1 MLQTFENLIRASA
14 QGLVG
19 TFAPLRERVR
29 GEGEARRIQ
38 LAQLLG
44 LNPVQLLC
52 GVGFNREMARIPDLV
67 RFLGYGSREAL
78 ISERNYVFVH
88 DRYRSLSVN
97 DIMEIYAVIGAA
109 ADLAE
114 ATDLVISRLNTLE
127 AQLEETINPILVGG
141 YRLEVRGIYENRL
154 ATPALVAARLGA
166 EYAVLRDITN
176 EAMIMLE
183 TGAVS
188 PADFMH
194 NPGVG
199 ADEKRRAVFQ
209 RLVSA
214 DELARYLAATPEPA
228 DAAQLRAAQAAAN

>member
-14 QGLVG
+14 QGLVS

-67 RFLGYGSREAL
+67 RFLGYASRDAL
-78 ISERNYVFVH
+78 FGERNYAFVH

-97 DIMEIYAVIGAA
+97 DIMEIYAVLGSAS
-109 ADLAE
+109 DLAE

-154 ATPALVAARLGA
+154 ATSALVAARLDA

-183 TGAVS
+183 TGAVT
-188 PADFMH
+188 PADFMR
-194 NPGVG
+194 NPGIG
-199 ADEKRRAVFQ
+199 ADEKSRAVFQ
-209 RLVSA
+209 RLVPLE
-214 DELARYLAATPEPA
+214 ELDRYLAGSPEPV
-228 DAAQLRAAQAAAN
+228 DAAQLRAARTNIA